1 MEQDRKPR
9 NKPRH
14 IWSINLQQRRQEHAM
29 EKRQSL
35 QLVWCRENW
44 TVMFERMKLDH
55 SLSPHTKINSK
66 WIKDLILKLDT
77 IKSIMGN
84 IGKTI
89 FDINLHK
96 VF

>member
-1 MEQDRKPR
+1 MEQDRKSR

-14 IWSINLQQRRQEHAM
+14 IQSINLQQRRQEYAM

-44 TVMFERMKLDH
+44 TVMFKRMKLDH
-55 SLSPHTKINSK
+55 SLSPDRKINSK
-66 WIKDLILKLDT
+66 WIKDLILKLGT

-89 FDINLHK
+89 F
-96 VF
+96 

>member
-1 MEQDRKPR
+1 
-9 NKPRH
+9 
-14 IWSINLQQRRQEHAM
+14 M

-55 SLSPHTKINSK
+55 SLSPYTKINSK

-89 FDINLHK
+89 FDINLHR